1 MIATFKIYLG
11 DFKRRRCKKM
21 NVSLFIL
28 ALLMIPSAY
37 LIGSIATGYIV
48 FKKKTGKDIR
58 NFGSGST
65 GGSNVLRLLGKKW
78 GLSVILLDA
87 LKGFLPT
94 LLALCLVDDRYAIY
108 VFNGLI
114 PALTGFAA
122 ILGHVYSCLVPKPKF
137 KAGKSVA
144 ITFGVTSAIFLYYFP
159 FPWDVTAIVTTFGA
173 WLIAEKTTKKASIAS
188 LTLLVGIITNTV
200 IIWYRTES
208 PYSFSMII
216 IVLAVFLVLWTHKEN
231 WPRVWKG
238 EERETQI

>member
-1 MIATFKIYLG
+1 
-11 DFKRRRCKKM
+11 M
-21 NVSLFIL
+21 NLSLFIL

-48 FKKKTGKDIR
+48 YKKKTGKDIR

-78 GLSVILLDA
+78 GLSVMLLDA

-94 LLALCLVDDRYAIY
+94 LLALYLVDDRYVIY

-137 KAGKSVA
+137 KAGKGVA
-144 ITFGVTSAIFLYYFP
+144 TTFGVTSAIFLYYFP
-159 FPWDVTAIVTTFGA
+159 FPWDTMAIVMAFSA
-173 WLIAEKTTKKASIAS
+173 WLIAEKTTKRASIAS
-188 LTLLVGIITNTV
+188 LTLLVGIITNMV
-200 IIWYRTES
+200 IFWYQTKS
-208 PYSFSMII
+208 PYAFSMVMII
-216 IVLAVFLVLWTHKEN
+216 FAIFLVLWTHKEN
-231 WPRVWKG
+231 WPKAWKG
-238 EERETQI
+238 LERETKL